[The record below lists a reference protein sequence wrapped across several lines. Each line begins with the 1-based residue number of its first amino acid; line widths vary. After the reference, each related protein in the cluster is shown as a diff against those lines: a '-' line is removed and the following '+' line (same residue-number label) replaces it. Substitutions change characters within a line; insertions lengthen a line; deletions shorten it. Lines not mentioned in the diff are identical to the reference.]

1 MQGDG
6 EVSGTALEQSA
17 TGVFR
22 FILHKGTP
30 LSGPRA
36 ETATHYVSIGI
47 DIDLDRALRNALL
60 EAIDFLVDE
69 KALAP
74 REAFTL
80 ASLAVD
86 FTVSEAVNQTQVVS
100 AFIPKRLFMNE

>member
-1 MQGDG
+1 M
-6 EVSGTALEQSA
+6 EQSA

-22 FILHKGTP
+22 FILHKDTP

-36 ETATHYVSIGI
+36 ETATHYLSIGI
-47 DIDLDRALRNALL
+47 DVDLDRALRNALL
-60 EAIDFLVDE
+60 AAIDFLVEE
-69 KALAP
+69 KGLTP

-86 FTVSEAVNQTQVVS
+86 FAVSEAVNQTQVVS
-100 AFIPKRLFMNE
+100 AFIPKGLFVNE